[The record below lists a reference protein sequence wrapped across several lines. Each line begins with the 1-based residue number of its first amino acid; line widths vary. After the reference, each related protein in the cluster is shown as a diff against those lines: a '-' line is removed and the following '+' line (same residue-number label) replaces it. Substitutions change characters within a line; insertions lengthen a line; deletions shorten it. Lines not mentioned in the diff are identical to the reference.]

1 MVEDEKAIN
10 DLVNQYL
17 KKEGYEVRSYYTYEE
32 ASAHVGDD
40 DVHLWILD
48 IMLDDKSGFD
58 LIEEIRL
65 QGKDIPVIFMS
76 ARDKEF
82 DRIIGLEKGS
92 DDYIT
97 KPFSPKELVL
107 RVNNVM
113 KRVYRN
119 DNNRIMVDGYELD
132 EEQRK
137 VFDGGKEIDL
147 TTKEFDL
154 LMMFIKNKG
163 MAFNREAILTNVWE
177 ENYYGS
183 DRVVDDTLRRLRKK
197 LPNLNIHTIYGYG
210 YRLG

>member
-1 MVEDEKAIN
+1 MKKVICVVEDEKAIN

-163 MAFNREAILTNVWE
+163 MAFNREAILTNVW
-177 ENYYGS
+177 
-183 DRVVDDTLRRLRKK
+183 KK
-197 LPNLNIHTIYGYG
+197 TIMEVIVSLMI
-210 YRLG
+210 RCVACVRNCRI

>member
-1 MVEDEKAIN
+1 MKRVISIVEDEKDIN
-10 DLVNQYL
+10 NLVAQYL
-17 KKEGYEVRSYYTYEE
+17 RKEGYEVHSYYTYEE
-32 ASAHVGDD
+32 ASAHVADD

-65 QGKDIPVIFMS
+65 QGPETPVIFMS

-82 DRIIGLEKGS
+82 DRIIGLEKGC

-107 RVNNVM
+107 RVNNII
-113 KRVYRN
+113 KRAYRD
-119 DNNRIMVDGYELD
+119 DNNRISIDGYELD

-137 VFDGGKEIDL
+137 IYADNVEIEL

-163 MAFNREAILTNVWE
+163 IAFSRDKILENVWD
-177 ENYYGS
+177 ENYFGS

-197 LPNLNIHTIYGYG
+197 LPNLNNHTIY
-210 YRLG
+210 